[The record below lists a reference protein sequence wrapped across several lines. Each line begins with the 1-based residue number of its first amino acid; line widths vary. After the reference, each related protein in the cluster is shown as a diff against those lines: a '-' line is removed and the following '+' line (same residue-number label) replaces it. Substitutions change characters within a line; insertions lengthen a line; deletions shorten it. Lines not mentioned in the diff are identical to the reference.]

1 MLGRRVVER
10 LDAAGVGARVMSRS
24 GRPGT
29 VRGDLLTGEGLDA
42 AVRGVETIIHCA
54 SSPFRQARRVDVEG
68 TRRLLEAAGA
78 GVSHLVYISIVGVDR
93 ASSYPYY
100 RVKLETE
107 RVVEGSPVPHTILR
121 ATQFYDFVLMAV
133 RSLDRLP
140 VMPGPAKLLGQPIE
154 VGEVAGRLAELA
166 LSRPAGRVPDV
177 GGPEVGTLADS
188 ARRYLG
194 VLGSPKRVIEIPAS
208 RQDGARD
215 PGGRAYVPGEPV
227 RQGPLGGVPA
237 RATSRGRPWG
247 NRRGGAMNA
256 AVPGRGRAGLMRDGL
271 ALLSLPALA
280 VGVWA
285 LFLPRSFYEDF
296 PSAGRGW
303 VSALGPYNGHLLTD
317 VGAMYLALGVL
328 LALAAVSLGRELV
341 RTSLVVWLVFAV
353 PHFVFHA
360 ATIHHHPLPID
371 RAGNLISLGFVVV
384 LPLILLYLD
393 GSRATPARRTIEGT
407 QRG

>member
-1 MLGRRVVER
+1 
-10 LDAAGVGARVMSRS
+10 
-24 GRPGT
+24 
-29 VRGDLLTGEGLDA
+29 
-42 AVRGVETIIHCA
+42 
-54 SSPFRQARRVDVEG
+54 
-68 TRRLLEAAGA
+68 
-78 GVSHLVYISIVGVDR
+78 
-93 ASSYPYY
+93 
-100 RVKLETE
+100 
-107 RVVEGSPVPHTILR
+107 
-121 ATQFYDFVLMAV
+121 
-133 RSLDRLP
+133 
-140 VMPGPAKLLGQPIE
+140 
-154 VGEVAGRLAELA
+154 
-166 LSRPAGRVPDV
+166 
-177 GGPEVGTLADS
+177 
-188 ARRYLG
+188 
-194 VLGSPKRVIEIPAS
+194 
-208 RQDGARD
+208 
-215 PGGRAYVPGEPV
+215 
-227 RQGPLGGVPA
+227 
-237 RATSRGRPWG
+237 
-247 NRRGGAMNA
+247 MNA
-256 AVPGRGRAGLMRDGL
+256 GVPGRGRAGLMRGGL

-341 RTSLVVWLVFAV
+341 RISLVVWLVFAV
-353 PHFVFHA
+353 PHFIFHA